1 MPAVSAVPGRRR
13 LSGTS
18 AVRLSPRAKRFIV
31 ALAAVIVTF
40 GVEAAAQPPQG
51 RGMGH
56 GRGMMMDETHM
67 ADMEVFHQLF
77 DHRSEITREVT
88 QLRDGVDTLTESDNP
103 KVTEL
108 LQRHLD
114 SMVAR
119 VHEARPIHQRDPLF
133 REIFANTQKI
143 KMEVKR
149 TAKGVRVIETSDDPY
164 VAKLIKQHADVIG
177 LFIKNGRSE
186 AMKDHPVAR

>member
-1 MPAVSAVPGRRR
+1 MSSRV
-13 LSGTS
+13 
-18 AVRLSPRAKRFIV
+18 KRYIL
-31 ALAAVIVTF
+31 ALAALLVAS
-40 GVEAAAQPPQG
+40 GVAALAQPPQG

-77 DHRSEITREVT
+77 DHRTEITRQIT

-133 REIFANTQKI
+133 REIFANTGKI

-149 TAKGVRVIETSDDPY
+149 TPKGVRVIETSDDPY
-164 VAKLIKQHADVIG
+164 VAKLVKQHADVIG
-177 LFIKNGRSE
+177 LFIQNGRSE

>member
-1 MPAVSAVPGRRR
+1 M
-13 LSGTS
+13 
-18 AVRLSPRAKRFIV
+18 SPKVQRNILV
-31 ALAAVIVTF
+31 LAALFVSF
-40 GVEAAAQPPQG
+40 GVAAVAQPPQG
-51 RGMGH
+51 RGMGR
-56 GRGMMMDETHM
+56 GRGMMMDDSQK

-77 DHRSEITREVT
+77 DHRTEIRRENT
-88 QLRDGVDTLTESDNP
+88 PLRDGVDTLTESDNP

-133 REIFANTQKI
+133 REIFANSQKI
-143 KMEVKR
+143 RMDVKR
-149 TAKGVRVIETSDDPY
+149 TPKGVRVIETSDDPY

-177 LFIKNGRSE
+177 LFIQNGRSE
-186 AMKDHPVAR
+186 AMKDHPVGK

>member
-1 MPAVSAVPGRRR
+1 M
-13 LSGTS
+13 
-18 AVRLSPRAKRFIV
+18 SPKVQRNILV
-31 ALAAVIVTF
+31 LAALFVSF
-40 GVEAAAQPPQG
+40 GVAAVAQPPQG

-56 GRGMMMDETHM
+56 GRGMMMDDSQK
-67 ADMEVFHQLF
+67 ADMEVFHRLF
-77 DHRSEITREVT
+77 DHRTEIRREITS
-88 QLRDGVDTLTESDNP
+88 LRDGVDTLTESDNP

-133 REIFANTQKI
+133 REIFANSQKI
-143 KMEVKR
+143 RMDVKR
-149 TAKGVRVIETSDDPY
+149 TPKGVRVIETSDDPY

-177 LFIKNGRSE
+177 LFIQNGRSE
-186 AMKDHPVAR
+186 AMKDHPVGK

>member
-1 MPAVSAVPGRRR
+1 M
-13 LSGTS
+13 
-18 AVRLSPRAKRFIV
+18 SPRVKRNIL
-31 ALAAVIVTF
+31 ALATLFVAF
-40 GVEAAAQPPQG
+40 GVAAVAQPPQG

-56 GRGMMMDETHM
+56 GRGMMMDDSQK

-77 DHRSEITREVT
+77 DHRTEIRREITS
-88 QLRDGVDTLTESDNP
+88 LRDGVDTLTESDNP

-133 REIFANTQKI
+133 REIFANSQKI
-143 KMEVKR
+143 RMDVTR
-149 TAKGVRVIETSDDPY
+149 TPKGVRVIETSDDPY

-177 LFIKNGRSE
+177 LFIQNGRSE
-186 AMKDHPVAR
+186 AMKDHPVGK

>member
-1 MPAVSAVPGRRR
+1 M
-13 LSGTS
+13 
-18 AVRLSPRAKRFIV
+18 SPRVKRNIL
-31 ALAAVIVTF
+31 ALATLFVAF
-40 GVEAAAQPPQG
+40 GVAAVAQPPQG

-56 GRGMMMDETHM
+56 GRGMMMDDSQK

-77 DHRSEITREVT
+77 DHRTEIRREITS
-88 QLRDGVDTLTESDNP
+88 LRDGVDTLTESDNP

-133 REIFANTQKI
+133 REIFANSQKI
-143 KMEVKR
+143 RMDVKR
-149 TAKGVRVIETSDDPY
+149 TPKGVRVIETSDDPY

-177 LFIKNGRSE
+177 LFIQNGRSE
-186 AMKDHPVAR
+186 AMKDHPVGK

>member
-1 MPAVSAVPGRRR
+1 M
-13 LSGTS
+13 
-18 AVRLSPRAKRFIV
+18 SPRVKRNIL
-31 ALAAVIVTF
+31 ALATLFVAF
-40 GVEAAAQPPQG
+40 GVAAVAQPPQG

-56 GRGMMMDETHM
+56 GRGMMMDDSQK

-77 DHRSEITREVT
+77 DHRMEIRREITS
-88 QLRDGVDTLTESDNP
+88 LRDGVDTLTESDNP

-119 VHEARPIHQRDPLF
+119 VHEARPVHQRDPLF
-133 REIFANTQKI
+133 REIFVNSQKI
-143 KMEVKR
+143 RMDVTR
-149 TAKGVRVIETSDDPY
+149 TPKGVRVIETSDDPY

-177 LFIKNGRSE
+177 LFIQNGRSE
-186 AMKDHPVAR
+186 AMKDHPVGK